1 MKIAILADLHVTN
14 NPNCLQW
21 KAFEDAVGLCMSQ
34 YTDLIVLA
42 GDMIMPGAEP
52 AAAMMQKALAR
63 IPIPMVA
70 TMGNNEE
77 AIKDYASRFPYKTSF
92 VNDEV
97 EIYAVEASR
106 PAPNGKPR
114 MIFGHYPKDESP
126 EQGALYVAG
135 HRHLDKTDGMSQLVR
150 GFDPDKAIGGPA
162 VTFFNLTNGKWS
174 RRDIPLPSFALDKW
188 SAEEKIAF
196 AACLG
201 VSIKKEP
208 DTMLAELADANVRNI
223 EFRCHLEPSDA
234 ALDAWKAKTNGH
246 ISVHLP
252 DITLGSNPDELA
264 QLVRKWLARGASQ
277 FTIHVP
283 KASITELAVSE
294 NMDKIVEIYAAV
306 ITAAQDAVIGIEN
319 MHTKP
324 EEPLENRRF
333 GYIPSE
339 QRKFIELLRQR
350 LPNAKIGPLLDIGHA
365 RNNLPYSS
373 IYNLSEWYRQDG
385 PELNGMHIHQVIT
398 DDTGYHNHQA
408 IRGLFTR
415 LISLS
420 SLLYAWKTG
429 LIRRCPLFIE
439 TNEDWKISWQTFQRE
454 LLS

>member
-1 MKIAILADLHVTN
+1 MKIAILADLHATN
-14 NPNCLQW
+14 NPDCLQW
-21 KAFEDAVGLCMSQ
+21 KAFEDAVGLCMAN

-52 AAAMMQKALAR
+52 AADMMRKALAK

-77 AIKDYASRFPYKTSF
+77 GIKDYAKRFPYKTSF
-92 VNDEV
+92 VTDEV
-97 EIYAVEASR
+97 EIYAVEANR

-114 MIFGHYPKDESP
+114 MIFGHYPLDESP
-126 EQGALYVAG
+126 EEGALYVAG
-135 HRHLDKTDGMSQLVR
+135 HKHLDKVGGMSQLVR

-162 VTFFNLTNGKWS
+162 VTFFSLTNGNWT
-174 RRDIPLPSFALDKW
+174 RRDVPLPSFSLDNW
-188 SAEEKIAF
+188 SENEKSSF
-196 AACLG
+196 TACLG

-208 DTMLAELADANVRNI
+208 DTMLAELADAGIRNI
-223 EFRCHLEPSDA
+223 EFRWPLEPSDT
-234 ALDAWKAKTNGH
+234 ALAAWKAKTNGH

-252 DITLGSNPDELA
+252 DITLDSNPEELA
-264 QLVRKWLARGASQ
+264 QLVRKWLARGAAQ

-283 KASITELAVSE
+283 KVSITEFAISE
-294 NMDKIVEIYAAV
+294 NMDKLVEIYAIV
-306 ITAAQDAVIGIEN
+306 ITAAQGAVIGIEN

-324 EEPLENRRF
+324 KEPLENRRY

-339 QRKFIELLRQR
+339 QRQIIELLRKR
-350 LPNAKIGPLLDIGHA
+350 LPDANIGPLLDIGHA
-365 RNNLPYSS
+365 RNNLPYNS
-373 IYNLSEWYRQDG
+373 IYNISEWYRQFG

-398 DDTGYHNHQA
+398 DDSGYHNHQA

-420 SLLYAWKTG
+420 SLLYAWRNG

-439 TNEDWKISWQTFQRE
+439 TDEDWKISWQTFQRE